1 MLKHIASV
9 PVPEGVPAPM
19 IPSQAE
25 LEQWYVLAGFS
36 LAWHDTYLARSTR
49 SNDRNL
55 ASANLLRNLIP
66 KLPSVFPSTQAQANA
81 FGPGI
86 YLLGGAGQNAAS
98 EIGSRD
104 EKEGMQ
110 MDLKD
115 GEVWGLIASFGLQA
129 PPDEQTALVSSLREK
144 VCFAERK
151 AQGSKQILTAP
162 FVINLDFTH
171 RALSQKGLGL
181 GSSRRI
187 ALEKCQL
194 VLEWIGE
201 CGRTGT
207 SILPQLI
214 WLRFR

>member
-1 MLKHIASV
+1 
-9 PVPEGVPAPM
+9 
-19 IPSQAE
+19 
-25 LEQWYVLAGFS
+25 
-36 LAWHDTYLARSTR
+36 
-49 SNDRNL
+49 
-55 ASANLLRNLIP
+55 
-66 KLPSVFPSTQAQANA
+66 
-81 FGPGI
+81 
-86 YLLGGAGQNAAS
+86 
-98 EIGSRD
+98 
-104 EKEGMQ
+104 

-151 AQGSKQILTAP
+151 AQGSKQTLTAP

-171 RALSQKGLGL
+171 RALRQKGLGL

-187 ALEKCQL
+187 AFEKCQL

-201 CGRTGT
+201 CATTGI
-207 SILPQLI
+207 SILLQLI